1 MKYLIVSDI
10 HGSVN
15 SANIIKEK
23 FETLKCDK
31 ILLLGDILYH
41 GPRNDLPNNYAPKQV
56 ISVLN
61 PLKEYIIAVRGNC
74 DAEVDQMVLD
84 FKINEDYS
92 FIYNDKN
99 IYLTHG
105 HHVNH
110 LNPKSFESNTVVL
123 HGHTHIIRK
132 DVVNN
137 DIYVN
142 IGSITLP
149 KENTPRC
156 YAILENNEIV
166 VYDIED
172 NEVLKVSL

>member
-23 FETLKCDK
+23 FEILKCDK

-92 FIYNDKN
+92 FNYNDKHIYYLQNLIN
-99 IYLTHG
+99 I
-105 HHVNH
+105 NH
-110 LNPKSFESNTVVL
+110 KNTFHLYIQILNKYQL
-123 HGHTHIIRK
+123 
-132 DVVNN
+132 
-137 DIYVN
+137 
-142 IGSITLP
+142 
-149 KENTPRC
+149 
-156 YAILENNEIV
+156 
-166 VYDIED
+166 
-172 NEVLKVSL
+172 